1 LVREKL
7 QLKMKKYI
15 YLTLISC
22 FSLTLLSV
30 LFNIVFAQTTH
41 AASTK
46 RVYLDITAPETRKI
60 EIAVPWFINK
70 NTPGRGQ
77 SLDRELADTLAKA
90 LKFHGIISILPTKK
104 YGGSQSV
111 DWRKQS
117 VDYVVLG
124 QYNTISNS
132 LKFELR
138 LLDVA
143 GNEIIMGKSFSG
155 SMQQKEQMLFKYC
168 DHVIKTLTGTEGI
181 ANSKIAFVSTGAK
194 IKEIYI
200 ADILGKKIRQVTRH
214 KNLTVSPRFK
224 PGGIFL
230 TYTSYHTGNQNLY
243 ITDLRQ
249 SKTTRALSRR
259 KGLNLGPAWSADGK
273 RMILTLSTSGSP
285 DLFLLDDKGNIIEQ
299 LTNKAGINV
308 SPTLSPD
315 GNHVV
320 FVSDRSGKPQL
331 YYMNMKN
338 RKVKRLTF
346 EGIENAEPNWSPTE
360 DRIVYSSLRN
370 GVYQLFMLNP
380 LREENPVQ
388 LTSDL
393 SHHESPVWSPDGNQV
408 LFAKRDGKRHQIY
421 AIMKNGSYQRI
432 VLNLPGS
439 QTYPQWSR

>member
-1 LVREKL
+1 
-7 QLKMKKYI
+7 MKKII
-15 YLTLISC
+15 YSTSKSCYSISLLFFLLGILI
-22 FSLTLLSV
+22 T
-30 LFNIVFAQTTH
+30 QTTN

-70 NTPGRGQ
+70 TNSGKGQ

-90 LKFHGIISILPTKK
+90 LKFHGIISILPTKQ
-104 YGGSQSV
+104 YGGRPLAN
-111 DWRKQS
+111 WKKQP

-124 QYNTISNS
+124 QYTKASNS

-143 GNEIIMGKSFSG
+143 SNEIIMGKSFSG

-168 DHVIKTLTGTEGI
+168 DRVVKTLTGIEGI
-181 ANSKIAFVSTGAK
+181 ADTKIAFVSTK
-194 IKEIYI
+194 TNTKEIYI
-200 ADILGKKIRQVTRH
+200 TDILGKNFRQITRH

-259 KGLNLGPAWSADGK
+259 KGLNLGPAWSADG
-273 RMILTLSTSGSP
+273 RHMILTLSTSGNP
-285 DLFLLDDKGNIIEQ
+285 DLFILDSKGNIIEQ
-299 LTNKAGINV
+299 LTRRAGINV
-308 SPTLSPD
+308 SPTWSPD
-315 GNHVV
+315 GNHLV

-346 EGIENAEPNWSPTE
+346 EGVENAEPSWSPTE
-360 DRIVYSSLRN
+360 NRIVYSSLRD
-370 GVYQLFMLNP
+370 GVYQLFTLDPLNEDTP
-380 LREENPVQ
+380 TQV
-388 LTSDL
+388 TSDL
-393 SHHESPVWSPDGNQV
+393 SHHESPVWSPDGNQI
-408 LFAKRDGKRHQIY
+408 LFVKRDGKRHQLY
-421 AIMKNGSYQRI
+421 AIMKDGSYQRN

>member
-1 LVREKL
+1 
-7 QLKMKKYI
+7 MKKII
-15 YLTLISC
+15 YSTLKSCYSLTLFFC
-22 FSLTLLSV
+22 LLSV
-30 LFNIVFAQTTH
+30 LANQSAN

-70 NTPGRGQ
+70 DNPEKAQT
-77 SLDRELADTLAKA
+77 LDRDLADTLAKA
-90 LKFHGIISILPTKK
+90 LKFHGIISILPTKH
-104 YGGSQSV
+104 YGGRPLASWKDQP
-111 DWRKQS
+111 

-124 QYNTISNS
+124 QYSKASNS

-143 GNEIIMGKSFSG
+143 SNEIIMGKSFSG

-168 DHVIKTLTGTEGI
+168 DHVVKTLTGTDGI
-181 ANSKIAFVSTGAK
+181 AETQIAFVSAANNA
-194 IKEIYI
+194 KEIYI
-200 ADILGKKIRQVTRH
+200 TDILGKNIRQVTRH

-224 PGGIFL
+224 PGGNFL

-273 RMILTLSTSGSP
+273 RMILTLSTSGNP
-285 DLFLLDDKGNIIEQ
+285 DLFLLDSKGNLIEQ
-299 LTNKAGINV
+299 LTRRAGINV
-308 SPTLSPD
+308 SPTWSPD
-315 GNHVV
+315 GNHLV

-331 YYMNMKN
+331 YYMNLKS
-338 RKVKRLTF
+338 RKIRRLTF

-360 DRIVYSSLRN
+360 NLIVYSSLRN
-370 GVYQLFMLNP
+370 GIYQLFILNP
-380 LREENPVQ
+380 LKEDMPTQ
-388 LTSDL
+388 LTTDL
-393 SHHESPVWSPDGNQV
+393 SHHESPVWSPDGNQI
-408 LFAKRDGKRHQIY
+408 LFAKRDGKRHQLY
-421 AIMKNGSYQRI
+421 AIMKNGSYQRS

-439 QTYPQWSR
+439 QTYPQWSK

>member
-1 LVREKL
+1 
-7 QLKMKKYI
+7 MKNI
-15 YLTLISC
+15 ISHTIKT
-22 FSLTLLSV
+22 FLSLTLLFSLISV
-30 LFNIVFAQTTH
+30 FLTKTAD
-41 AASTK
+41 AASSG

-60 EIAVPWFINK
+60 EMAVPWFINK
-70 NTPGRGQ
+70 DTPGKSQ
-77 SLDRELADTLAKA
+77 SLDRDLADTLAKA
-90 LKFHGIISILPTKK
+90 LKFHGIISILPTKQ
-104 YGGSQSV
+104 YGGSSTA
-111 DWRKQS
+111 DWKKLS

-124 QYNTISNS
+124 NYSSTSNS

-143 GNEIIMGKSFSG
+143 SNEIIMGKSFSG
-155 SMQQKEQMLFKYC
+155 SMHQKEQILFKFC
-168 DHVIKTLTGTEGI
+168 DHVVKTLTGTEGI
-181 ANSKIAFVSTGAK
+181 ADTKIAFASTNART
-194 IKEIYI
+194 KEIYVT
-200 ADILGKKIRQVTRH
+200 DILGRNLRQITRH

-249 SKTTRALSRR
+249 SKTTRVLSRR

-285 DLFLLDDKGNIIEQ
+285 DLFLLDSKGNIIEQ
-299 LTNKAGINV
+299 LTKKAGINV
-308 SPTLSPD
+308 SPTWSPD
-315 GNHVV
+315 GKHVV
-320 FVSDRSGKPQL
+320 FVSDRSSKPQL
-331 YYMNMKN
+331 YYMSMKT
-338 RKVKRLTF
+338 RKVRRLTF

-370 GVYQLFMLNP
+370 GVYQLFTLNP
-380 LREENPVQ
+380 LKEDTPIQ

-421 AIMKNGSYQRI
+421 AIMKNGSYQRV